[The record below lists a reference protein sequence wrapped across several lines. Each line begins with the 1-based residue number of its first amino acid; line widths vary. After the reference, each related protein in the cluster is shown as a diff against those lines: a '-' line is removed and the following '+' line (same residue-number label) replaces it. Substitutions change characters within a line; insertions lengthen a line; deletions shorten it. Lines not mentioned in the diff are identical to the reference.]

1 MTTVPK
7 RVSGADVDQPSD
19 RERRLPMS
27 TEAQNTA
34 EDASALPK
42 PSEPLPAAEPETGAD
57 LRTHPAK
64 AADGELSGL
73 VGVHRF

>member
-1 MTTVPK
+1 
-7 RVSGADVDQPSD
+7 
-19 RERRLPMS
+19 MS

-57 LRTHPAK
+57 LPPMGQDVIDTWAE
-64 AADGELSGL
+64 AADETGTVRSTKQMPEPDSRG
-73 VGVHRF
+73 G